1 MHRFDCEERVVL
13 ENGVLC
19 RIVTACGTGKFKGRS
34 MDVAKIYEDGRQLCR
49 NIQCQPIAGW
59 CISWP
64 GEREQKCYGGGYY
77 GKPYVAIVE
86 PYSKPYGDIS
96 GCSWGRPDVESKKAF
111 VKKYPEFKWILKK
124 SELSNREYFHLLPYW
139 KKYPREIEL
148 LLAAGYRTLAL
159 DGRLWRVTDEKRMAV
174 LEWIRAHRSVVDFP
188 CLDGIFACI
197 KYGCTYGQWCE
208 YRAETGR
215 DSWVPYDVFRWLKD
229 TIKRN
234 RSLWAEL
241 RQYRDYADMAEE
253 AGHDLRDR
261 YWRFPKS
268 LKRAHD
274 KVMAE
279 VANLRAA
286 KKAKEL
292 RQKGIK
298 YLEAVKGW
306 VGKVLDL
313 GNGWKVYIP
322 ETTEDIVRQAE
333 ALKQCLVSADYIGK
347 CIDGKCVLVFVRYR
361 ERPVAT
367 AEILPG
373 GKLGQFYGNEADRSR
388 CKPTK
393 AATVAFDAWKAE
405 YIDNKKKKIKH
416 RKEAA

>member
-1 MHRFDCEERVVL
+1 MHKFDCKERVVL
-13 ENGVLC
+13 ENGMLC
-19 RIVTACGTGKFKGRS
+19 RVVTACGTGKFEGRS

-49 NIQCQPIAGW
+49 NIDLLPLAGW
-59 CISWP
+59 CIEWP
-64 GEREQKCYGGGYY
+64 GEKYRPSYGY
-77 GKPYVAIVE
+77 GCRGEAYKADLRPFR
-86 PYSKPYGDIS
+86 KPYGDIS
-96 GCSWGRPDVESKKAF
+96 GCSWGRPDETSKAAYIA
-111 VKKYPEFKWILKK
+111 KYPEFRWILAK
-124 SELSNREYFHLLPYW
+124 SELSNTAYFHLLPYW

-197 KYGCTYGQWCE
+197 RYGCTYEQWCE
-208 YRAETGR
+208 YHAETTR
-215 DSWVPYDVFRWLKD
+215 DTRVPYDVFRWMKD

-253 AGHDLRDR
+253 AGHDMRDR

-279 VANLRAA
+279 VANIRAA
-286 KKAKEL
+286 KKADEL

-298 YLEAVKGW
+298 YLAAVKKW
-306 VGKVLDL
+306 VGKELTL
-313 GNGWKVYIP
+313 GNGWHVYVP
-322 ETTEDIVRQAE
+322 ESTEDIVRQAE
-333 ALKQCLVSADYIGK
+333 ALKQCLVAADYIGK

-388 CKPTK
+388 CAPTDGAVRAM
-393 AATVAFDAWKAE
+393 AAWQAKFIKV
-405 YIDNKKKKIKH
+405 KKTKS

>member
-49 NIQCQPIAGW
+49 NIDLQPLAGW
-59 CISWP
+59 CIVWP
-64 GEREQKCYGGGYY
+64 GEKYRPSYGSGYY
-77 GKPYVAIVE
+77 GNAYKAELE
-86 PYSKPYGDIS
+86 PFHEPYGDIS
-96 GCSWGRPDVESKKAF
+96 RCSCDRPDEASKAAYIA
-111 VKKYPEFKWILKK
+111 KYPEFRWILAK
-124 SELSNREYFHLLPYW
+124 SEMSNTAYFHILPYW
-139 KKYPREIEL
+139 KKHPHDVEL
-148 LLAAGYRTLAL
+148 LLDAGYISLAR
-159 DGRLWRVTDEKRMAV
+159 DGRLWKSTDASRKAV
-174 LEWIRAHRSVVDFP
+174 LGWLRIHRAEVDYP
-188 CLDGIFACI
+188 SLDGIRCCI
-197 KYGCTYGQWCE
+197 KYGCTYDQWCE
-208 YRAETGR
+208 YHAETKR
-215 DSWVPYDVFRWLKD
+215 DTMVPYDVYRWLKD
-229 TIKRN
+229 GLKRN

-241 RQYRDYADMAEE
+241 RQYRDYADMAKE

-286 KKAKEL
+286 QKAEEL
-292 RQKGIK
+292 RQKGLK
-298 YLEAVKGW
+298 YLAAVKSW
-306 VGKVLDL
+306 VGKEMNV
-313 GNGWKVYIP
+313 GKGWRVYVP
-322 ETTEDIVRQAE
+322 DSTEDIVRQAE

-347 CIDGKCVLVFVRYR
+347 CIEGKCVLVFVRYR

-367 AEILPG
+367 GEILSG

-388 CKPTK
+388 CAPTDVAVRAMAAWQAKFIKIKKTK
-393 AATVAFDAWKAE
+393 A
-405 YIDNKKKKIKH
+405 
-416 RKEAA
+416 RKETA